1 MEIYMRKWFSL
12 NWNSLFKSAVLL
24 VFPTIFLFFAL
35 PFNRT
40 HFGNDPEY
48 AYLLNGINIGTLNSV
63 GHTDNPGTTAQIY
76 SAIVLRC
83 AFLAQADKSEGFEKF
98 ILRNADQHIEL
109 ERKVLIVLNG
119 IVMLV
124 IGIVSFVIMRNIW
137 FSLVLQITPFTSAN
151 LTEHIF
157 TKVSPEPV
165 LLIVSAALV
174 LLIISYYFNIKRE
187 EKKYA
192 LLFALVSGFGLATK
206 ATFLPLIII
215 PLLLMSNPMLR
226 KRFLLYLGLFFIVF
240 TLPAVPQY
248 PHMAK
253 WFLILLTHTGAY
265 GGGEVGIFN
274 VTEYVG
280 NLVKISFVNPM
291 LSVTSIFSV
300 LIIFSKLRKSTFTSE
315 FKSNSGFR
323 MVTVL
328 AVAQLTGIFM
338 VAKHYHANHYLIPE
352 LCMLALNWIFI
363 FIYLQEILP
372 IKYRKAFLY
381 SPILLMMVVMINI
394 SMNRN
399 YLQAAN
405 QGYILSN
412 KDYRRMTQLIEN
424 EYKGYVCAYY
434 YPASVNPY
442 SALRWGNVYSRFL
455 HTQVI
460 KEILPDGY
468 FYDIR
473 TFQFSLWDTP
483 VSTSIM
489 RAISNDKLLI
499 IGGPVTEIERLRI
512 EHKSGI
518 KLIEVFRGHAQVVY
532 RVSFD
537 SLRYSNEMVKRGVIS
552 FNKPSMAYIVNDVNG
567 ILYKSWYTRLQDISN
582 YYTADFG
589 SSREPNIPVV

>member
-1 MEIYMRKWFSL
+1 MSKWFNF
-12 NWNSLFKSAVLL
+12 NWNSLLKSAVLL

-48 AYLLNGINIGTLNSV
+48 AYLLNGINIGILKPV
-63 GHTDNPGTTAQIY
+63 GHTDNPGTTVQIY

-83 AFLAQADKSEGFEKF
+83 AYLAQPDKSEGFQRF

-109 ERKVLIVLNG
+109 ERKVLIVING
-119 IVMLV
+119 IVILLLGIISFTML
-124 IGIVSFVIMRNIW
+124 RNIW
-137 FSLVLQITPFTSAN
+137 FSLLLQIMPFTSTN

-165 LLIVSAALV
+165 LFIVTAALV
-174 LLIISYYFNIKRE
+174 LLIFSYYFSINRD

-192 LLFALVSGFGLATK
+192 LLFALVGGFGLATK
-206 ATFLPLIII
+206 ATFLPLILI
-215 PLLLMSNPMLR
+215 PFLLLSNLKLR
-226 KRFLLYLGLFFIVF
+226 KRFLLFLGLFFIVF

-253 WFLILLTHTGAY
+253 WFLLLLTHTGTY

-291 LSVTSIFSV
+291 LSVTLFISA
-300 LIIFSKLRKSTFTSE
+300 LIIFSKLLKSTFKSE
-315 FKSNSGFR
+315 YKANPGFR

-328 AVAQLTGIFM
+328 AAAQLTGILM

-352 LCMLALNWIFI
+352 LCMTALNLIFI
-363 FIYLQEILP
+363 IIYLKEKLP
-372 IKYRKAFLY
+372 IKYRKAFSY
-381 SPILLMMVVMINI
+381 TPILVLMVVLINI
-394 SMNRN
+394 NMNRN

-412 KDYRRMTQLIEN
+412 HDYNRMKQLIEN
-424 EYKGYVCAYY
+424 EYKEYVCAYY

-442 SALRWGNVYSRFL
+442 SALRWGNVYSRFQ
-455 HTQVI
+455 HTQAI
-460 KEILPDGY
+460 KEILHEGY
-468 FYDIR
+468 FYDVR
-473 TFQFSLWDTP
+473 TYQFSLWETP
-483 VSTSIM
+483 VATSIL

-499 IGGPVTEIERLRI
+499 IGGPLTEIERVRI
-512 EHKSGI
+512 EHNSEI

-532 RVSFD
+532 RISFD
-537 SLRYSNEMVKRGVIS
+537 SLSRSDKTVKSDVILLNKYSRAHTSQVM
-552 FNKPSMAYIVNDVNG
+552 
-567 ILYKSWYTRLQDISN
+567 
-582 YYTADFG
+582 
-589 SSREPNIPVV
+589 